1 MCTELKSLI
10 NDFELSTNPLRDNEF
25 QKIKFIRICWVD
37 LNNKTRCK
45 APSKSY
51 ILDKSN
57 GFEYVTVTNSCMS
70 FPTLTDMIVKNS
82 LPSEDIG
89 EIWLVPDWKT
99 LVILDYL
106 PDTAQ
111 VMAYFYQSKKGV
123 IAPAL
128 STSGG
133 PQSRLSKYDQLV
145 PFSLDP
151 RNVLKRAMNDLQVN
165 HGLQLKGSF
174 EEEFYLFPLKPW
186 LEEGMLKPLDSSAFA
201 SVYSLDTYNTVLS
214 KITNALEAMNI
225 PIEQILKES
234 GPGQFEITIPYT
246 DILVACDRHKLIH
259 QTVKAVAYQ
268 NGFIAC
274 FLPKVFANSAGNG
287 CHAHLSL
294 WRDGKNIVPITSSTY
309 SFYPESGFS
318 QDSCRFVAGL
328 LHHAKSLTAIFN
340 PCNNSYRRLTPN
352 SWSGGYIAWGV
363 DNKEVFIRIPSSP
376 STSVIGNTN
385 FEVKTIDHCS
395 NPYLVMASIIYAGM
409 HGMNDSS
416 IQLPPLTSKNPA
428 NFTEEEKKQY
438 LIGYLPSNL
447 TDSLQCLDSDSYL
460 KENLGHDIIKSF
472 ITVKKF
478 DLESVKGLTLDD
490 EIKKLIDIY

>member
-1 MCTELKSLI
+1 MHTQNKTIII
-10 NDFELSTNPLRDNEF
+10 NEMDY
-25 QKIKFIRICWVD
+25 QKLENIKFIRICWVD
-37 LNNKTRCK
+37 LNNKIRCK
-45 APSKSY
+45 ASSKSY
-51 ILDKSN
+51 ILDKN
-57 GFEYVTVTNSCMS
+57 DDFQC
-70 FPTLTDMIVKNS
+70 IVIGNYSMS
-82 LPSEDIG
+82 LPTINEHLIPDIIPNN
-89 EIWLVPDWKT
+89 EIGAIWVVPDWKT
-99 LVILDYL
+99 LVKLDYL
-106 PDTAQ
+106 KDTAQ
-111 VMAYFYQSKKGV
+111 VMAYCYQSIKGDADGV
-123 IAPAL
+123 SIDTL
-128 STSGG
+128 QTID
-133 PQSRLSKYDQLV
+133 RMI

-151 RNVLKRAMNDLQVN
+151 RGVLKRAMNDLQVN

-186 LEEGMLKPLDSSAFA
+186 LEEGMLKPLDFTAFA
-201 SVYSLDTYNTVLS
+201 SVNSLDLYHSVLS

-225 PIEQILKES
+225 PIEQVLKEA

-274 FLPKVFANSAGNG
+274 FLPKVFANKAGNG

-294 WRDGKNIVPITSSTY
+294 WRDGKNIVPITSSTGTT
-309 SFYPESGFS
+309 SPLYPESGFS
-318 QDSCRFVAGL
+318 QESCRFVAGL

-352 SWSGGYIAWGV
+352 SWSGGDIAWGV

-376 STSVIGNTN
+376 STNTKGNTN

-416 IQLPPLTSKNPA
+416 IQLPPLTSKVPKF
-428 NFTEEEKKQY
+428 FTEEEKKKY
-438 LIGYLPSNL
+438 IIGYLPSNL
-447 TDSLQCLDSDSYL
+447 TEALECLDSDDYL
-460 KENLGHDIIKSF
+460 KENLGADIINSF
-472 ITVKKF
+472 ITVKKI
-478 DLESVKGLTLDD
+478 DIEDTKNLSLHEEV
-490 EIKKLIDIY
+490 KKLIDLY